1 MQQFAR
7 VEKTRRA
14 SSVSLAVKIWALM
27 GCLLIPNWVH
37 ASVTELAEKLR
48 GLLGQVPKPPGSTGQ
63 DKERR
68 LLLNGQVF
76 HVVTGHSE
84 RSVRETLEFYRTK
97 LEDQAKAPTLGL
109 RTLGFHQISEE
120 SGFLLLV
127 DPLSQS
133 ALKAVAAQEELFTSA
148 GPLRMVTAVRRAH
161 GADYLV
167 AWTDEP
173 LRVESLSPSDDLD
186 APGRD
191 VPGVP
196 RPIGSVRGLSLFEP
210 AAGYG
215 LITYQ
220 LPGSPESSLRAAR
233 DALRSAGFQEDP
245 DLRTATADRDNPLT
259 QLLSGKQS
267 VLVKARARRSSGS
280 QVTYL
285 WRTQ

>member
-1 MQQFAR
+1 MPGR
-7 VEKTRRA
+7 TSTSLPV
-14 SSVSLAVKIWALM
+14 SVLI
-27 GCLLIPNWVH
+27 GCLLIPGWGH

-48 GLLGQVPKPPGSTGQ
+48 GLIGQVPKPPGSTGQ

-68 LLLNGQVF
+68 LLLNNQVF

-133 ALKAVAAQEELFTSA
+133 ALKAVATQEELFTSA
-148 GPLRMVTAVRRAH
+148 GPLRMVTAVRRGH
-161 GADYLV
+161 GADYLF
-167 AWTDEP
+167 AWTDKP
-173 LRVESLSPSDDLD
+173 LRLETLSPSDDLD

-191 VPGVP
+191 IPGVP
-196 RPIGSVRGLSLFEP
+196 RPIGSVRSLSLFEP

-220 LPGSPESSLRAAR
+220 LPGTPESALRAAR
-233 DALRSAGFQEDP
+233 DVLRNAGFQEDP
-245 DLRTATADRDNPLT
+245 DLRTATADSDTPLM

-267 VLVKARARRSSGS
+267 VLVKARARSSSGS